1 MFVRTIGVRVQIEM
15 GEFVRVEH
23 ESIVVVEAGGLP
35 QVLWRRTITAIST
48 QVWRSALDDWFQGVG
63 GQWWRVR
70 RNRGGPPRRAVR
82 CFTVPSRLEVSG
94 PPPPPPPGWGRA
106 LLHPGADQLLNADGS
121 AATNAR
127 SRWRRNSIRS
137 AHHSMSSAGSGEMQL
152 VAHQECPVEVVAPAV
167 ERSTI
172 ERSRVERSAVGRFT
186 SESVRRSTTHADEG
200 PRGHGRARVES
211 EHMVLWFPLP
221 PRPTCNRSLVPDSLV
236 PTDRTTTITTSSSRL
251 RGTP

>member
-23 ESIVVVEAGGLP
+23 ESIVVVEAGGPP

-172 ERSRVERSAVGRFT
+172 ERSRVQGRAVCGRSFHERVGETLDDPCR
-186 SESVRRSTTHADEG
+186 RRSPWTRQGEG
-200 PRGHGRARVES
+200 GIGAHGA
-211 EHMVLWFPLP
+211 
-221 PRPTCNRSLVPDSLV
+221 LV
-236 PTDRTTTITTSSSRL
+236 PTSTPTHVQSITRTGQSGSD
-251 RGTP
+251 